1 MILTRLKDHLVA
13 NGKTSRAELAKK
25 FGLSEDGVDAMLG
38 LWIAKGKVSKIVS
51 ERSKIASLDN
61 DVYYRWNAERELAI
75 TVFN

>member
-25 FGLSEDGVDAMLG
+25 FGLSEDGIDAMLG
-38 LWIAKGKVSKIVS
+38 LWIGKGKVSKVVS
-51 ERSKIASLDN
+51 KGSKKAVLD
-61 DVYYRWNAERELAI
+61 DPVYYRWNEELELAI